1 MIGEIRDRESL
12 QIGIQAALTG
22 HLVFTT
28 LHTNNAVET
37 ISRMTD
43 MGAEDYLIA
52 ATLVRVMAQRL
63 VPIIF
68 GKWAHRV
75 AGLPRCGS
83 PQRTVQARW
92 QRGLNPAVRP
102 SFPLGVLSRYNQG
115 RGSWGCQ
122 HSSN

>member
-1 MIGEIRDRESL
+1 
-12 QIGIQAALTG
+12 
-22 HLVFTT
+22 

-37 ISRMTD
+37 ISRMID

-75 AGLPRCGS
+75 AGLPRCDS
-83 PQRTVQARW
+83 PWRTKHACR
-92 QRGLNPAVRP
+92 
-102 SFPLGVLSRYNQG
+102 
-115 RGSWGCQ
+115 
-122 HSSN
+122 